1 MATTNGGGA
10 ANAST
15 AWTVAGPE
23 GEDVA
28 SPIFG
33 VNERPTIP
41 LADTLAAARV
51 RSNTARAINSQLC
64 SPLNFCA
71 KKMAN

>member
-51 RSNTARAINSQLC
+51 RSNTARAINSSTLPLQL
-64 SPLNFCA
+64 LR

>member
-1 MATTNGGGA
+1 MATTNGGGV

-15 AWTVAGPE
+15 TWTVEGQE
-23 GEDVA
+23 GEDVV

-33 VNERPTIP
+33 VNEGPTIP

-51 RSNTARAINSQLC
+51 RSNTNGQYSLL
-64 SPLNFCA
+64 SPPPLSLPPP
-71 KKMAN
+71 KT